1 VNDSQLTEGLRAAL
15 DEVTAS
21 VGARPG
27 LAARA
32 RTAGRRR
39 RATRGLVAGLPALAL
54 AAGAA
59 VALHGGAPTTTS
71 APATSTSGTAPAAAP
86 SSSASAGPV
95 KPKAETVAYEKKQ
108 IEVALANASNYMIR
122 TEQSGGG
129 YPGGVSTQWTD
140 PRTAAFYEVPGD
152 GPGKSATWIV
162 ENNQQWR
169 NTSVDYTEGT
179 WSTAVLDAPGT
190 YKPDIAGG
198 SPAELAQMIKL
209 GFYKI
214 VGHGTANGHDAIKLF
229 RDWGPFDETIWIDA
243 RTYEPVH
250 IVKWLNGK
258 SPLTITIDEF
268 WGPRTPS
275 LVKLVNNPV
284 IPARFKQVSP
294 PS

>member
-1 VNDSQLTEGLRAAL
+1 MNDSQLTEDLRAAL

-21 VGARPG
+21 VGAKPG

-32 RTAGRRR
+32 RAAGRRR
-39 RATRGLVAGLPALAL
+39 RVTRGLAAGVPALAL

-59 VALHGGAPTTTS
+59 VALHGSAPASTGAPTI
-71 APATSTSGTAPAAAP
+71 ASTSGTA
-86 SSSASAGPV
+86 SASAPSASASPV
-95 KPKAETVAYEKKQ
+95 KPKVETVAYVKKQ
-108 IEVALANASNYMIR
+108 IEAALANASNYMIR
-122 TEQSGGG
+122 TVQSGGG
-129 YPGGVSTQWTD
+129 YPRASTSWTD
-140 PRTAAFYEVPGD
+140 PRTSAFYSVPGD
-152 GPGKSATWIV
+152 GPGKSASWII

-169 NTSVDYTEGT
+169 DTEVDYTEGT
-179 WSTAVLDAPGT
+179 WSVALMDAPGT

-198 SPAELAQMIKL
+198 SPTELAQMIKM

-214 VGHGTANGHDAIKLF
+214 VGHGTVNGHDAIKLF

-243 RTYEPVH
+243 STYEPVH

-284 IPARFKQVSP
+284 IPAGIKQVSP